1 MLVKMIDAFN
11 INGHDYQTLTGSDYQ
26 TIGSGHYAEINDVVG
41 SSDKQTYAGRLDSH
55 PVTWDEKQYAV
66 TSSLITDGS
75 GYLVPRNNSTA
86 AYATINDISH
96 ESTTKGQKS
105 GKEEY
110 MSPIS
115 PLINPSFDAD
125 NRYATV
131 EEIIRESKDKSDTD
145 AGYTVPDEFGF
156 EEEVKI
162 RHDTVRLSDYVDV
175 EATRLNIQQDDLDD
189 EVA

>member
-1 MLVKMIDAFN
+1 MLDALDL
-11 INGHDYQTLTGSDYQ
+11 NGNDYEIPFSSDYQ
-26 TIGSGHYAEINDVVG
+26 TIGSGHYAEIDDVVG

-66 TSSLITDGS
+66 TSSLNTDGS

-105 GKEEY
+105 GTGEY
-110 MSPIS
+110 MSPTS
-115 PLINPSFDAD
+115 PLINPSFDVG
-125 NRYATV
+125 NRYAKV
-131 EEIIRESKDKSDTD
+131 EEIIRASKDKSDTD
-145 AGYTVPDEFGF
+145 DGYAVPDEFGF